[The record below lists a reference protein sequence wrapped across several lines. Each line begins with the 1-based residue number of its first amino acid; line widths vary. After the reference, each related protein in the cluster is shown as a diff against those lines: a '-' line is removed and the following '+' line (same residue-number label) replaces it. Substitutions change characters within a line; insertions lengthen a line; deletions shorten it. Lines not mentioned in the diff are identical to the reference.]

1 MSAAE
6 HKPDTGLGAIG
17 REVADDAVR
26 LVRAE
31 IALAK
36 AELREAAI
44 RLGLAIGLFTAAA
57 LFLLIG
63 LIEMLG
69 AVPAQFGPQLFHQ
82 NWLGWVAFGALF
94 FIAAL
99 LLAFVGNR
107 MRGRAV
113 REGKQTFTTFKED
126 AEWVKELTRRS
137 GSGS

>member
-6 HKPDTGLGAIG
+6 REPDTGLGAIG
-17 REVADDAVR
+17 RDVAEDAVR

-44 RLGLAIGLFTAAA
+44 RLGVAIGLFVAAA
-57 LFLLIG
+57 VFLFVG

-69 AVPAQFGPQLFHQ
+69 AIPSQFGPQLFHQ
-82 NWLGWVAFGALF
+82 SWLGWVAFGVLF
-94 FIAAL
+94 VLAAG
-99 LLAFVGNR
+99 LLALVGNR

-113 REGKQTFTTFKED
+113 REGKQTISAFK
-126 AEWVKELTRRS
+126 
-137 GSGS
+137 

>member
-1 MSAAE
+1 MTAAE
-6 HKPDTGLGAIG
+6 HKPDSGLGAIG

-36 AELREAAI
+36 AEMREAAI
-44 RLGLAIGLFTAAA
+44 RLGVAIGLFVAAA

-69 AVPAQFGPQLFHQ
+69 AIPSQFGPQLFHQ

-94 FIAAL
+94 VIAAL
-99 LLAFVGNR
+99 LLVGIGNR
-107 MRGRAV
+107 MRRKAV
-113 REGKQTFTTFKED
+113 REGKQTFSTFKED

-137 GSGS
+137 GSES